1 MQLQRR
7 APICRERVPTLVGVT
22 DGATPIS
29 RRVLARSL
37 AQLSRDPRRDA
48 PRRKTTTAAKRTRSS
63 VAVVAD
69 PESARSDDEASGTNA
84 DGVGADSIDVVD
96 REALDDA
103 VADDAVTDEAP
114 TDEAPTDGA
123 IEDGAIDRNDAVATV
138 EAPVLLVP
146 DDAPD
151 TPSSDLDGAGSL
163 DVDPA
168 DVDSTE
174 GLLRRDMVP
183 ARPLR
188 PLQMRSRP
196 RVRKVTRTVRHI
208 DTWSV
213 FKIALVFNAFLY
225 AVCLTAGVLL
235 WQVADTTGTID
246 NIENFFLDFGW
257 ETFEL
262 NAGQVYHQAW
272 IAGLFIA
279 AGLTGLAVLMA
290 TLFNLITDLVGG
302 VRVTVLE
309 EEVVA
314 RGERPMSR
322 SAFVSYRRVQRR
334 NARQVARAERQRRRQ
349 TVISATTGE
358 VESEVMVDPLLGET
372 GLGETGLDDDVADDM
387 ADEAV
392 VDADDVDDADDASLD
407 DESLQT
413 AEPTSRS

>member
-1 MQLQRR
+1 
-7 APICRERVPTLVGVT
+7 VPTLVGVT
-22 DGATPIS
+22 DGVTPIS

-103 VADDAVTDEAP
+103 VADDALTDEAPTDEAP

-123 IEDGAIDRNDAVATV
+123 IEDGAIDGNDAVATV

-146 DDAPD
+146 DDAAD

-372 GLGETGLDDDVADDM
+372 GLDDAGLDETGLDDDVADDM
-387 ADEAV
+387 ADEAM
-392 VDADDVDDADDASLD
+392 VDADDVDDADDALLD